1 MKTMA
6 EWGRKIPQ
14 RLEVPGST
22 MVPVTEAGNQEEQ
35 IVFLGFYMKE
45 SLGHVVATSYLLPEI
60 LGPGQYGH
68 LSLSDKSFILDRL
81 S

>member
-35 IVFLGFYMKE
+35 IVFG
-45 SLGHVVATSYLLPEI
+45 
-60 LGPGQYGH
+60 
-68 LSLSDKSFILDRL
+68 
-81 S
+81 